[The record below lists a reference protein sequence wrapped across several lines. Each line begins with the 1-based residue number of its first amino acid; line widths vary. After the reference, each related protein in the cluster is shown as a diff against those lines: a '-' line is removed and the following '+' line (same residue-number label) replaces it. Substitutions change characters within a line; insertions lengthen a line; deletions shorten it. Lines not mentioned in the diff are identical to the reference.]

1 MKKLFM
7 TLLLGVG
14 TIVGAFAQSLPMVTL
29 ETANGTQLFKGTEA
43 FKEAMAIADHGDV
56 LTLSDGTFQACDI
69 KKAVK
74 IYGKGSAL
82 IDKDGSAEGDFT
94 KLPSRIEGDL
104 VIDIDSV
111 DGKPKTGLYI
121 EGVYFKNNI
130 HAIDN
135 LTGAEFVKNRFGDF
149 LFWRADDAD
158 RGWLR
163 SEGNNFRQCR
173 FAGGLVPGECL
184 NMVVENCV
192 VRALGR
198 TYSDAS
204 LLVKN
209 CVVLVVTRDCDALYK
224 NNFIFQVTGSDNPDR
239 VWGMDMWGCESIS
252 PNSSAY
258 NCVFA
263 SRNFYNVGNAAYS
276 ENCTILAIDESKTLF
291 SENLPGWYY
300 GDRNDDF
307 NYHDSLSYSLTDE
320 AKAKYLG
327 DDGKEIGV
335 YGGEY
340 GYNNTPS
347 VPHIIYKNI
356 DKETKDGK
364 LKVNIKVDVV
374 ESTK

>member
-7 TLLLGVG
+7 TLVIGVG
-14 TIVGAFAQSLPMVTL
+14 AIAGAFAQSLPMVTL
-29 ETANGTQLFKGTEA
+29 ETAGGTQLFKGTEA
-43 FKEAMAIADHGDV
+43 FREAMAVANHGDV
-56 LTLSDGTFQACDI
+56 ITLSDGTFQACDI

-74 IYGKGSAL
+74 IYGNGSAQ

-121 EGVYFKNNI
+121 EGVYFKNGI

-135 LTGAEFVKNRFGDF
+135 LTGAEFVKSRFGFF
-149 LFWRADDAD
+149 LFWRVDNAG

-173 FAGGLVPGECL
+173 FADWFVPGECL

-198 TYSDAS
+198 TYSNAS

-209 CVVLVVTRDCDALYK
+209 CVVLGVRRDCDALFK
-224 NNFIFQVTGSDNPDR
+224 NNFIFQVSGGDSDY
-239 VWGMDMWGCESIS
+239 VTGMDWFGCESLS
-252 PNSSAY
+252 GNSQAI

-263 SRNFYNVGNAAYS
+263 SRTFSNVNNVAYS
-276 ENCTILAIDESKTLF
+276 ENCTILSIDESKTLF
-291 SENLPGWYY
+291 SEDLPGWYY

-340 GYNNTPS
+340 GYNHTPS
-347 VPHIIYKNI
+347 VPRIIYKNI